1 MLELLMLLGSS
12 KAAMFQQRRTSSQ
25 HQAQP
30 SKALSFSPVEN
41 GCVVQVLLWCEKL
54 LSITELLSV

>member
-1 MLELLMLLGSS
+1 MLLGSS

-30 SKALSFSPVEN
+30 SKALSFSPVET

>member
-30 SKALSFSPVEN
+30 SKASFPSLRKAGGMFVE
-41 GCVVQVLLWCEKL
+41 VAFMV
-54 LSITELLSV
+54 